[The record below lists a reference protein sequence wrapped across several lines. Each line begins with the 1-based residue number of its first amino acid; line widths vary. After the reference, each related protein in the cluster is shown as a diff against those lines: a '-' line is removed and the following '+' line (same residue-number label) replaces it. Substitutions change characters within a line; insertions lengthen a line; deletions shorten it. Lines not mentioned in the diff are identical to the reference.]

1 MPPAQSGQGL
11 VALPG
16 LRPLEAL
23 LLISACCPGMTG
35 GLASVAVDK
44 PPVVLEA
51 ISVICI
57 RALNPSFSLPSS
69 FSFSSSPFSALL
81 LLKRDADSFQHHHRR
96 ME

>member
-1 MPPAQSGQGL
+1 MWQWTS
-11 VALPG
+11 
-16 LRPLEAL
+16 LRWL
-23 LLISACCPGMTG
+23 
-35 GLASVAVDK
+35 
-44 PPVVLEA
+44 LEA

-57 RALNPSFSLPSS
+57 GALTPSFSLPS